1 MAAGTTNRERGGSAD
16 TYKCCVAQ
24 LVHMSNQSV
33 ASFDITYLQILDED
47 GNVDESLEPDL
58 SDDELLE
65 LYTLMKRAR
74 RLDEKAIAL
83 QRRGEIGTYAP
94 AIGQEAAQVGSAYA
108 LRDEDWMVTS
118 FREQPAYLT
127 RGTPMHKLLLY
138 AAGMEE
144 SGKIEDSNDLPPSIP
159 VGSQA
164 LHAAGI
170 GWAQAIKNDAGAS
183 LVYFGDGATSQGD
196 TYEAMNFA
204 GVFDAHTVFL
214 CQNNQYAISVP
225 RNHQTRAE
233 TLAQKAVAAGIDG
246 MQVDGNDILAVYTAT
261 KEALEDA
268 RNGDPHLI
276 EALTYR
282 MSMHTTSDDPK
293 VYRDE
298 AEEAEWKEKDPI
310 DRFETYLKDKDIL
323 DDETITEIENDIED
337 ELVEQIQLLK
347 EKEED
352 VDPETMFEHTY
363 AEMPQELRD
372 QLERF
377 REDR

>member
-1 MAAGTTNRERGGSAD
+1 MPKESA
-16 TYKCCVAQ
+16 
-24 LVHMSNQSV
+24 
-33 ASFDITYLQILDED
+33 ASFNIPYLQVLDAD
-47 GNVDESLEPDL
+47 GTVDEEHEPDL
-58 SDDELLE
+58 SEEDLLE
-65 LYTLMKRAR
+65 LYRLMKRSR

-94 AIGQEAAQVGSAYA
+94 AIGQEAAQVGSAFA
-108 LRDEDWMVTS
+108 LRDADWMVTS

-127 RGTPMHKLLLY
+127 RGTPMHKLLMY

-144 SGKIEDSNDLPPSIP
+144 SGEITNSNDLPPSIP

-170 GWAQAIKNDAGAS
+170 GWAQSIKDDDAAS

-196 TYEAMNFA
+196 VYESMNFA

-225 RNHQTRAE
+225 REHQTRAE
-233 TLAQKAVAAGIDG
+233 TLAQKAIAAGIDG
-246 MQVDGNDILAVYTAT
+246 MQVDGNDILAVYNAT

-268 RNGDPHLI
+268 RNGNPHMI

-282 MSMHTTSDDPK
+282 MSMHTTSDDPS

-298 AEEAEWKEKDPI
+298 DEEEKWQEKDPI
-310 DRFETYLKDKDIL
+310 TRFETYLKDKDIL
-323 DDETITEIENDIED
+323 DDEKIEEIEADIED
-337 ELVEQIQLLK
+337 ELKEEIAILK
-347 EKEED
+347 EEEEN
-352 VDPETMFEHTY
+352 VDP
-363 AEMPQELRD
+363 AEMFDHVYDEMPPELQE

-377 REDR
+377 REER